1 MPHIRKICQELFC
14 FNRTRTHFC
23 PIIFIDI
30 PARRYHHLA
39 AMAEIKKILVPVD
52 FSEHSR
58 FAAQKA
64 LSLADVCDAALYFLH
79 VGESARKTAEALS
92 RFVHE
97 LAPQTP
103 DRVKKFVARGNPA
116 TVILATARKLT
127 PDVILMGHRDLSGL
141 KQLMQGSVAE
151 KVLREAICPVLIVKK
166 KHPREFGE
174 YVLPQLRK
182 IEEAFQADR
191 ILVPLDF
198 SAASKRAFQYAVE
211 LALLYN
217 STIYTVT
224 VFDKKFK
231 EMAEDRKRHTAVIV
245 HGRKIQLWRVFPDL
259 LKTVPEKP
267 RSRIK
272 RLLLEGDPSVKIESV
287 VKKKDIDL
295 VIMGTNRRTGLE
307 HLLIGSVAEK
317 ALRSLDCPVMTIR
330 AQREA
335 LYLR

>member
-1 MPHIRKICQELFC
+1 
-14 FNRTRTHFC
+14 
-23 PIIFIDI
+23 
-30 PARRYHHLA
+30 
-39 AMAEIKKILVPVD
+39 MAELKKILVPVD

-79 VGESARKTAEALS
+79 VGESAHETAEALS
-92 RFVHE
+92 RFVLE
-97 LAPQTP
+97 LASKNPG
-103 DRVKKFVARGNPA
+103 RVKKFVAQGNPA
-116 TVILATARKLT
+116 TVILSTARKLM

-151 KVLREAICPVLIVKK
+151 KVLRESICPVLIMKK
-166 KHPREFGE
+166 KRPREFGE

-198 SAASKRAFQYAVE
+198 SAASKRAFQYAVD
-211 LALLYN
+211 LAILYN

-231 EMAEDRKRHTAVIV
+231 ELAEDRKKHTALMV
-245 HGRKIQLWRVFPDL
+245 HGRKVQLWKEFPDL
-259 LKTVPEKP
+259 LKTVPENPK
-267 RSRIK
+267 SRIK
-272 RLLLEGDPSVKIESV
+272 RLLLEGDPSTKIESV
-287 VKKKDIDL
+287 VKKKEIDL
-295 VIMGTNRRTGLE
+295 VIMGTNGRTGLE

-317 ALRSLDCPVMTIR
+317 ALRSFDCPVMTIR
-330 AQREA
+330 AKRDA